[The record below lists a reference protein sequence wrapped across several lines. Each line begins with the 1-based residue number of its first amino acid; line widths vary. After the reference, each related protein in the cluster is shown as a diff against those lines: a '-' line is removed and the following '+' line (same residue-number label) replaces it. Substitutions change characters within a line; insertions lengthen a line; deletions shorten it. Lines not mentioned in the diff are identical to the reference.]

1 MVHDTDATFGDAMEG
16 VVRRSMWAET
26 KAEEVSHEGTDAMLE
41 ILKRNVPMEKLVWY
55 FSGNRCVLSKIWSQ
69 QTRNRLC

>member
-26 KAEEVSHEGTDAMLE
+26 KAEEVSHEGTDGDV
-41 ILKRNVPMEKLVWY
+41 RD
-55 FSGNRCVLSKIWSQ
+55 S
-69 QTRNRLC
+69 